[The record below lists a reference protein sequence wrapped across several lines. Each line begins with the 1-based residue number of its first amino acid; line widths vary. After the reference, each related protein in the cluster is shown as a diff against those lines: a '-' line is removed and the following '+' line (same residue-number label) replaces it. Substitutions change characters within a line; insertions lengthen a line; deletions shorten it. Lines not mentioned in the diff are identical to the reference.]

1 MAGFFLPDYSHLYK
15 QHMGELVSLLA
26 QRKLV
31 VNLDNGGLHGLDNV
45 ARAVEYLQSGKNK
58 GKVVL
63 ALTDKQ
69 ESKL

>member
-1 MAGFFLPDYSHLYK
+1 
-15 QHMGELVSLLA
+15 MGELVSLLA